1 MAAAVLAAR
10 DHHRTNFVSD
20 AVGAL
25 TVDVHPHRHAHALGV
40 VTARKALPWIAMTF
54 AATQV
59 GLLAAELEARGFVAG
74 IGKFI
79 LIVIIVLVVGGA
91 LLGFAVGRRR

>member
-1 MAAAVLAAR
+1 
-10 DHHRTNFVSD
+10 
-20 AVGAL
+20 
-25 TVDVHPHRHAHALGV
+25 
-40 VTARKALPWIAMTF
+40 MTF

-59 GLLAAELEARGFVAG
+59 GLFAAELEARGFVAG

-79 LIVIIVLVVGGA
+79 LIVIIVLVIGGA

>member
-10 DHHRTNFVSD
+10 DHHRSNVISD
-20 AVGAL
+20 AVSAL
-25 TVDVHPHRHAHALGV
+25 TVDVHPHRHTQALGG
-40 VTARKALPWIAMTF
+40 VTAREALPWIVMIF
-54 AATQV
+54 AVTQA

>member
-1 MAAAVLAAR
+1 LVDTASAAA
-10 DHHRTNFVSD
+10 
-20 AVGAL
+20 
-25 TVDVHPHRHAHALGV
+25 HPVLGV
-40 VTARKALPWIAMTF
+40 PLIAMTF

-79 LIVIIVLVVGGA
+79 LIVIMVLVVGGA